1 LVTKLIE
8 GYNRLIGFN
17 FDNTA
22 LNSKKYCHVPTAAE
36 SDMKALRPEYVD
48 EDKSGPAEGLAE
60 LLKECKGV

>member
-1 LVTKLIE
+1 
-8 GYNRLIGFN
+8 LIGFN